1 MANKLTLKV
10 ITPERI
16 VLDQEVDQV
25 VVRAIDGEL
34 AVLPGHQPL
43 LTALAIDVLRYKE
56 GKDEMTAAVMGGVM
70 EVNNNEVTVLADL
83 AELDVEVDEAK
94 AHQDKARAEAEKTQ
108 KADKLDLYLSEM
120 AISRS
125 IARLKAA
132 EFSKR
137 RKSSS
142 RME

>member
-16 VLDQEVDQV
+16 VLDQEVDEV

-34 AVLPGHQPL
+34 AVLPNHEPL
-43 LTALAIDVLRYKE
+43 LTALAIDVLRYKSGRE
-56 GKDEMTAAVMGGVM
+56 EMTAAVMGGIM

-83 AELDVEVDEAK
+83 AELDTEVDEAR
-94 AHQDKARAEAEKTQ
+94 AHQEKSRAEAEKTQ
-108 KADKLDLYLSEM
+108 KVDKLDLYLTEM
-120 AISRS
+120 AISKS

-132 EFSKR
+132 EWSKR
-137 RKSSS
+137 RRRPD
-142 RME
+142 RMD

>member
-1 MANKLTLKV
+1 MADRLTLRV
-10 ITPERI
+10 ITPERV

-43 LTALAIDVLRYKE
+43 LTALAIDVMRYRTDKE
-56 GKDEMTAAVMGGVM
+56 EMTAAIMGGVM
-70 EVNNNEVTVLADL
+70 EVNNDEVTVLADL
-83 AELDVEVDEAK
+83 AELDTEVDEAK

-108 KADKLDLYLSEM
+108 KADKLDIYLSEM

-132 EFSKR
+132 EFSR
-137 RKSSS
+137 R
-142 RME
+142 RGRRLD